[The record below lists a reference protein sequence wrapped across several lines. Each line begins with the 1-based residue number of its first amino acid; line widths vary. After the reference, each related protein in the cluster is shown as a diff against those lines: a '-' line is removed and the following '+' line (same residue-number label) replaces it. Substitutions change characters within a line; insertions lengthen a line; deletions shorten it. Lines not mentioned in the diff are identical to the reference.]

1 MKDEYD
7 FSNAGRGAVAPGKGK
22 TRITIMLD
30 DGVIEAA
37 RALAE
42 NEGFGYQTVIN
53 NTLRHALLSK
63 KDKPTELAQL
73 KKGIT
78 GSDLKTLEKK
88 LLDAVS
94 EIQQMMETDVRP

>member
-1 MKDEYD
+1 MNDQYD
-7 FSNAGRGAVAPGKGK
+7 FSNAGRGAVACGKGK

-30 DGVIEAA
+30 EAVIEAA
-37 RALAE
+37 RSLAE
-42 NEGFGYQTVIN
+42 TEGYGYQTVIN

-63 KDKPTELAQL
+63 TGKSAGSAQL

-78 GSDLKTLEKK
+78 ASDLKTLEKK

-94 EIQQMMETDVRP
+94 EIQQMTEADVRP